1 MAKNKDQRSE
11 NAVEEEVKVTAE
23 TVVEPTQDVVEQP
36 AAAEVEV
43 AEPAPAVEAQPV
55 KAAEPVAKAT
65 ATNDVVAS
73 RAAALV
79 ASFKKYA
86 DEMGPLMPQ
95 TPQSLIRHQR
105 NLMAAFRALLDVDS
119 PEVFRAAFADV
130 LKIWKENSE
139 GAFNANR
146 YLYRGIDNM
155 PLDYH
160 TRMAFLTVLRL
171 MDAIYD
177 ESRRQVEIRAIDL
190 NIAIPE
196 IAYFDTRGYLAGY
209 MRRFA

>member
-1 MAKNKDQRSE
+1 MSKNKDQRSAKMDE
-11 NAVEEEVKVTAE
+11 EITAVETTVADAPVSDVVAQPETVVVEKKE
-23 TVVEPTQDVVEQP
+23 TVVEEKP
-36 AAAEVEV
+36 AK
-43 AEPAPAVEAQPV
+43 PAVKESPAV
-55 KAAEPVAKAT
+55 SI
-65 ATNDVVAS
+65 VAS
-73 RAAALV
+73 RAATLV
-79 ASFKKYA
+79 APFQKYA
-86 DEMGPLMPQ
+86 EEMGPTMPQ

-105 NLMAAFRALLDVDS
+105 SLMSAFRALLDVDN
-119 PEVFRAAFADV
+119 PEVFRTAFANI
-130 LKIWKENSE
+130 LKIWKDNSE

-196 IAYFDTRGYLAGY
+196 IAYFDTRNYLAGY

>member
-1 MAKNKDQRSE
+1 MAKNKDQRSAKVDE
-11 NAVEEEVKVTAE
+11 EITAVDT
-23 TVVEPTQDVVEQP
+23 TVADAPVSDVVEQP
-36 AAAEVEV
+36 ETVAVEKKETV
-43 AEPAPAVEAQPV
+43 VEEKPAKPAVNESPA
-55 KAAEPVAKAT
+55 
-65 ATNDVVAS
+65 NSIVAS
-73 RAAALV
+73 RAATLV
-79 ASFKKYA
+79 APFQKYA
-86 DEMGPLMPQ
+86 EEMGPTMPQ

-105 NLMAAFRALLDVDS
+105 SLMSAFRALLDVDN
-119 PEVFRAAFADV
+119 PEVFRTAFADI
-130 LKIWKENSE
+130 LKIWKDNSE

-196 IAYFDTRGYLAGY
+196 IAYFDTRNYLAGY

>member
-1 MAKNKDQRSE
+1 MSKNKDQRSAKMDE
-11 NAVEEEVKVTAE
+11 EITAVETTIADAPVSDAVAQPETVAVEKKE
-23 TVVEPTQDVVEQP
+23 TVVEEKP
-36 AAAEVEV
+36 AK
-43 AEPAPAVEAQPV
+43 PAVKESPAV
-55 KAAEPVAKAT
+55 SI
-65 ATNDVVAS
+65 VAS
-73 RAAALV
+73 RAATLV
-79 ASFKKYA
+79 APFQKYA
-86 DEMGPLMPQ
+86 EEMGPTMPQ

-105 NLMAAFRALLDVDS
+105 SLMSAFRALLDVDN
-119 PEVFRAAFADV
+119 PEVFRTAFADI
-130 LKIWKENSE
+130 LKIWKDNSE

-196 IAYFDTRGYLAGY
+196 IAYFDTRNYLAGY

>member
-1 MAKNKDQRSE
+1 MSKNIDQRSAKMDE
-11 NAVEEEVKVTAE
+11 EITAVETTVADAPVSDVVAQPETVVVEKKE
-23 TVVEPTQDVVEQP
+23 TVVEEKP
-36 AAAEVEV
+36 AK
-43 AEPAPAVEAQPV
+43 PAVKESPAV
-55 KAAEPVAKAT
+55 SI
-65 ATNDVVAS
+65 VAS
-73 RAAALV
+73 RAATLV
-79 ASFKKYA
+79 APFQKYA
-86 DEMGPLMPQ
+86 EEMGPTMPQ

-105 NLMAAFRALLDVDS
+105 SLMSAFRALLDVDN
-119 PEVFRAAFADV
+119 PEVFRTAFADI
-130 LKIWKENSE
+130 LKIWKDNSE

-177 ESRRQVEIRAIDL
+177 ESRRQIEIRAIDL

-196 IAYFDTRGYLAGY
+196 IAYFDTRNYLAGY

>member
-1 MAKNKDQRSE
+1 
-11 NAVEEEVKVTAE
+11 
-23 TVVEPTQDVVEQP
+23 
-36 AAAEVEV
+36 
-43 AEPAPAVEAQPV
+43 
-55 KAAEPVAKAT
+55 
-65 ATNDVVAS
+65 
-73 RAAALV
+73 
-79 ASFKKYA
+79 
-86 DEMGPLMPQ
+86 EMGPTMPQ

-105 NLMAAFRALLDVDS
+105 SLMSAFRALLDVDN
-119 PEVFRAAFADV
+119 PEVFRTAFADI
-130 LKIWKENSE
+130 LKIWKDNSE

-196 IAYFDTRGYLAGY
+196 IAYFDTRNYLAGY

>member
-1 MAKNKDQRSE
+1 MAKNKDQRSAKMDE
-11 NAVEEEVKVTAE
+11 EITAVDT
-23 TVVEPTQDVVEQP
+23 TVADAPVDDVVEQP
-36 AAAEVEV
+36 ETIIAEEKETVVE
-43 AEPAPAVEAQPV
+43 EKPAKPVVNESPAISI
-55 KAAEPVAKAT
+55 
-65 ATNDVVAS
+65 VAS
-73 RAAALV
+73 RAATLV
-79 ASFKKYA
+79 APFRKYA
-86 DEMGPLMPQ
+86 EEMGPTMAQ

-105 NLMAAFRALLDVDS
+105 SLMSAFRALLDVDN
-119 PEVFRAAFADV
+119 PEVFRTAFADV

>member
-1 MAKNKDQRSE
+1 MAKNKDQRFAAKQG
-11 NAVEEEVKVTAE
+11 NAAEEA
-23 TVVEPTQDVVEQP
+23 VVENEVMEQPEQP
-36 AAAEVEV
+36 AAVEPV
-43 AEPAPAVEAQPV
+43 AETVEQPKPAVEEQPV
-55 KAAEPVAKAT
+55 KQVAVETPALSI
-65 ATNDVVAS
+65 VAS
-73 RAAALV
+73 RAATLV
-79 ASFKKYA
+79 APFEKYA
-86 DEMGPLMPQ
+86 EEMGPTMAQ

-105 NLMAAFRALLDVDS
+105 SLMSAFRALLDVDN
-119 PEVFRAAFADV
+119 PEVFRTAFADV

>member
-1 MAKNKDQRSE
+1 MSKNKDQRSAKMDE
-11 NAVEEEVKVTAE
+11 EITAVETTVADAPVGDVVAQPETVVVEKKE
-23 TVVEPTQDVVEQP
+23 TVVEEKP
-36 AAAEVEV
+36 AK
-43 AEPAPAVEAQPV
+43 PAVKESPAISI
-55 KAAEPVAKAT
+55 
-65 ATNDVVAS
+65 VAS
-73 RAAALV
+73 RAATLV
-79 ASFKKYA
+79 APFQKYA
-86 DEMGPLMPQ
+86 EEMGPTMPQ

-105 NLMAAFRALLDVDS
+105 SLMSAFRALLDVDN
-119 PEVFRAAFADV
+119 PEVFRTAFADI
-130 LKIWKENSE
+130 LKIWKDNSE

-196 IAYFDTRGYLAGY
+196 IAYFDTRNYLAGY

>member
-1 MAKNKDQRSE
+1 MSKNKDQRSAKMDE
-11 NAVEEEVKVTAE
+11 EITVVETTVADAPVSDVVAQPETVAVEKKE
-23 TVVEPTQDVVEQP
+23 TVVEEKPAKPVVKES
-36 AAAEVEV
+36 
-43 AEPAPAVEAQPV
+43 PV
-55 KAAEPVAKAT
+55 ISI
-65 ATNDVVAS
+65 VAS
-73 RAAALV
+73 RAATLV
-79 ASFKKYA
+79 APFQKYA
-86 DEMGPLMPQ
+86 EEMGPTMPQ

-105 NLMAAFRALLDVDS
+105 SLMSAFRALLDVDN
-119 PEVFRAAFADV
+119 PEVFRTAFADI
-130 LKIWKENSE
+130 LKIWKDNSE

-160 TRMAFLTVLRL
+160 ARMAFLTVLRL

-196 IAYFDTRGYLAGY
+196 IAYFDTRNYLAGY

>member
-1 MAKNKDQRSE
+1 MSKNKDQRSAKMDE
-11 NAVEEEVKVTAE
+11 EITAVETTIADAPVGDVVAQPETVAVEKKE
-23 TVVEPTQDVVEQP
+23 TVVEEKP
-36 AAAEVEV
+36 AK
-43 AEPAPAVEAQPV
+43 PAVKESPAV
-55 KAAEPVAKAT
+55 SI
-65 ATNDVVAS
+65 VAS
-73 RAAALV
+73 RAATLV
-79 ASFKKYA
+79 APFQKYA
-86 DEMGPLMPQ
+86 EEMGPTMPQ

-105 NLMAAFRALLDVDS
+105 SLMSAFRALLDVDN
-119 PEVFRAAFADV
+119 PEVFRTALADI
-130 LKIWKENSE
+130 LKIWKDNSE

-196 IAYFDTRGYLAGY
+196 IAYFDTRNYLAGY

>member
-1 MAKNKDQRSE
+1 MDE
-11 NAVEEEVKVTAE
+11 EITAVETTVADAPVSDVVAQPETVAVEKKE
-23 TVVEPTQDVVEQP
+23 TVVEEK
-36 AAAEVEV
+36 
-43 AEPAPAVEAQPV
+43 PAVSI
-55 KAAEPVAKAT
+55 
-65 ATNDVVAS
+65 VAS
-73 RAAALV
+73 RAATLV
-79 ASFKKYA
+79 APFQKYA
-86 DEMGPLMPQ
+86 EEMGPTMPQ
-95 TPQSLIRHQR
+95 TSQSLIRRQR
-105 NLMAAFRALLDVDS
+105 SLMSAFRALLDVDN
-119 PEVFRAAFADV
+119 PEVFRTAFADI
-130 LKIWKENSE
+130 LKIWKDNSE

-196 IAYFDTRGYLAGY
+196 IAYFDTRNYLAGY

>member
-1 MAKNKDQRSE
+1 MSKNKDQRSAKMNE
-11 NAVEEEVKVTAE
+11 EITAVEA
-23 TVVEPTQDVVEQP
+23 TVADAPVGDVVEQP
-36 AAAEVEV
+36 KTVIAEEKETVVE
-43 AEPAPAVEAQPV
+43 EKPAKP
-55 KAAEPVAKAT
+55 
-65 ATNDVVAS
+65 ATNESPVVSIVAS
-73 RAAALV
+73 RAATLV
-79 ASFKKYA
+79 APFQKYA
-86 DEMGPLMPQ
+86 EEMGPTMPQ

-105 NLMAAFRALLDVDS
+105 SLMSAFRALLDVDN

-130 LKIWKENSE
+130 LKIWKDNSE

-196 IAYFDTRGYLAGY
+196 IAYFDTRNYLAGY

>member
-1 MAKNKDQRSE
+1 MSKNKDQRSAKMDE
-11 NAVEEEVKVTAE
+11 EITAVETTIADAPVSDVIAQPETVAVEKKE
-23 TVVEPTQDVVEQP
+23 TVVEEKP
-36 AAAEVEV
+36 AK
-43 AEPAPAVEAQPV
+43 PAVKESPAV
-55 KAAEPVAKAT
+55 SI
-65 ATNDVVAS
+65 VAS
-73 RAAALV
+73 RAATLV
-79 ASFKKYA
+79 APFQKYA
-86 DEMGPLMPQ
+86 EEMGPTMPQ

-105 NLMAAFRALLDVDS
+105 SLMSAFRALLDVDN
-119 PEVFRAAFADV
+119 PEVFRAAFADI
-130 LKIWKENSE
+130 LKIWKDNSE

-196 IAYFDTRGYLAGY
+196 IAYFDTRNYLAGY

>member
-1 MAKNKDQRSE
+1 MSKNKDQRSAKMDE
-11 NAVEEEVKVTAE
+11 EITAVETTVADAPVSDVVAQPETVAVEKKE
-23 TVVEPTQDVVEQP
+23 TVVEEK
-36 AAAEVEV
+36 
-43 AEPAPAVEAQPV
+43 PAVSI
-55 KAAEPVAKAT
+55 
-65 ATNDVVAS
+65 VAS
-73 RAAALV
+73 RAATLV
-79 ASFKKYA
+79 APFQKYA
-86 DEMGPLMPQ
+86 EEMGPTMPQ
-95 TPQSLIRHQR
+95 TSQSLIRHQR
-105 NLMAAFRALLDVDS
+105 SLMSAFRALLDVDN
-119 PEVFRAAFADV
+119 PEVFRTAFADI
-130 LKIWKENSE
+130 LKIWKDNSE

-196 IAYFDTRGYLAGY
+196 IAYFDTRNYLAGY

>member
-1 MAKNKDQRSE
+1 MSKNKDQRSAKMDE
-11 NAVEEEVKVTAE
+11 EITAVETTVADAPVGDVVAQPETVVVEKKE
-23 TVVEPTQDVVEQP
+23 TVVEEKP
-36 AAAEVEV
+36 AK
-43 AEPAPAVEAQPV
+43 PAVKESPTV
-55 KAAEPVAKAT
+55 SIM
-65 ATNDVVAS
+65 AS
-73 RAAALV
+73 RAATLV
-79 ASFKKYA
+79 APFQKYA
-86 DEMGPLMPQ
+86 EEMGPTMPQ

-105 NLMAAFRALLDVDS
+105 SLMSAFRALLDVDN
-119 PEVFRAAFADV
+119 PEVFRTAFADI
-130 LKIWKENSE
+130 LKIWKDNSE

-196 IAYFDTRGYLAGY
+196 IAYFDTRNYLAGY

>member
-1 MAKNKDQRSE
+1 MSKNKDQRSAKMDE
-11 NAVEEEVKVTAE
+11 EITAVETTVADAPVSDVIAQTETVAVEKKE
-23 TVVEPTQDVVEQP
+23 TVVEEKP
-36 AAAEVEV
+36 AK
-43 AEPAPAVEAQPV
+43 PAVKESPAV
-55 KAAEPVAKAT
+55 SI
-65 ATNDVVAS
+65 VAS
-73 RAAALV
+73 RAATLV
-79 ASFKKYA
+79 APFQKYA
-86 DEMGPLMPQ
+86 EEMGPTMPQ

-105 NLMAAFRALLDVDS
+105 SLMSAFRALLDVDN
-119 PEVFRAAFADV
+119 PEVFRTAFADI
-130 LKIWKENSE
+130 LKIWKDNSE

-177 ESRRQVEIRAIDL
+177 ESRRQVEIRAIYL

-196 IAYFDTRGYLAGY
+196 IAYFDTRKYLAGY